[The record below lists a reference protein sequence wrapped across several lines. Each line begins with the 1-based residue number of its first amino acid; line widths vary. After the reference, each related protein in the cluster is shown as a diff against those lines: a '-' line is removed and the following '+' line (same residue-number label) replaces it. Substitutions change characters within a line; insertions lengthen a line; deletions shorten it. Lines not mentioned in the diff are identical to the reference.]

1 MDIALKVQSNDF
13 SLANVREVVDYAL
26 RDQLRHVQFRRD
38 HFAEMC
44 HSFENEHGLSSDE
57 FLRRFDEG
65 KLGDDAYLF
74 DWYAAKRGLDLWHR
88 RFLILNG
95 VSL

>member
-13 SLANVREVVDYAL
+13 SLANIREVVDYAL
-26 RDQLRHVQFRRD
+26 RNQLRHAQLRRD

-44 HSFENEHGLSSDE
+44 RSFEQQHEISSDE

-65 KLGDDAYLF
+65 TLGDDAYLF
-74 DWYAAKRGLDLWHR
+74 DWYAAKRGLDLWQQ